1 MKDADKEQYLKR
13 GTLAVLNVM
22 KDLLRYQTLLMVNF
36 SRGQFISRLLAA
48 DEDRVILI
56 SAATRWTM
64 IWHCRVAK

>member
-48 DEDRVILI
+48 DEDRVIFDLG
-56 SAATRWTM
+56 SNAAGQ
-64 IWHCRVAK
+64 